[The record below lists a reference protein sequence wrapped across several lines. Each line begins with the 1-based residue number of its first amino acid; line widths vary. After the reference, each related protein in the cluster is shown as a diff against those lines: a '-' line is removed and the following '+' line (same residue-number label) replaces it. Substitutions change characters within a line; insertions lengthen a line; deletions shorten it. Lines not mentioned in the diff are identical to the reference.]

1 MGVFEFKKKWLND
14 NLSSQRDTLFEAS
27 NDLLRNLVQR
37 SGPIVNR
44 SLETIAIFFKV
55 LQANVS
61 QLASRDLAEE
71 MKRLHS
77 ATVHVNPR
85 LLSVGASEQSPS
97 EVFAADIEEEA
108 NSYFQQTYIGQLTI
122 DDVMLDPVLA
132 FRKELH
138 DSPWSC
144 SFPERKAF

>member
-1 MGVFEFKKKWLND
+1 M
-14 NLSSQRDTLFEAS
+14 SR
-27 NDLLRNLVQR
+27 
-37 SGPIVNR
+37 
-44 SLETIAIFFKV
+44 
-55 LQANVS
+55 
-61 QLASRDLAEE
+61 LASRDLAEE

-122 DDVMLDPVLA
+122 DDVMLDPVLV

>member
-1 MGVFEFKKKWLND
+1 M
-14 NLSSQRDTLFEAS
+14 
-27 NDLLRNLVQR
+27 
-37 SGPIVNR
+37 
-44 SLETIAIFFKV
+44 
-55 LQANVS
+55 S

-132 FRKELH
+132 FRKELQ
-138 DSPWSC
+138 
-144 SFPERKAF
+144 ERLWGLF